1 MFATR
6 IENVCLRSYSGSL
19 VPKNLKLE
27 SPSRPG
33 KNRAANPFKTL
44 THVAGE
50 NFKLKRICGD
60 SLLCLHHDATVPS
73 GKVGSHSASEHRAS
87 TSSIDLAVQGRRGRA
102 PQVQSLHEAQKSK
115 EGNTELPSH
124 SEPGSVARQT
134 TRAEWGAACKGV
146 GEEGWSAHRG
156 WCCVEGRGGRERKGA
171 CLPSDSERAAR
182 RPPGPGSPRGQVSG
196 NLCGW
201 SLTTA

>member
-87 TSSIDLAVQGRRGRA
+87 TSSIDLAVQRRRGRA
-102 PQVQSLHEAQKSK
+102 PQVYTRRRRAKRETLNFTQNGHRSSRPSRHRIYHC
-115 EGNTELPSH
+115 ELLLVLVLGLRRRQYWRLLRRGTIVATARSH
-124 SEPGSVARQT
+124 LLL
-134 TRAEWGAACKGV
+134 GAV
-146 GEEGWSAHRG
+146 FRRG
-156 WCCVEGRGGRERKGA
+156 WHC
-171 CLPSDSERAAR
+171 
-182 RPPGPGSPRGQVSG
+182 
-196 NLCGW
+196 
-201 SLTTA
+201 